1 MPGLIILLLVGLMLA
16 YIHKKN
22 IEDVLPPFVMT
33 LMLFNYALAIIG
45 KGHHSFMLSMC
56 VFALIAIASAV
67 VFFRRKI
74 ILKEKICI
82 DFKNHIGFYFFI
94 AVCLIMAYCYSTHF
108 VNVWDDFHYNATF
121 PKDCYY
127 YGTVPYGHNLA
138 TFYKSY
144 LPLLQLF
151 FYWGFQGFGFSES
164 MMFVYKMILIYTLL
178 LPLYKKANTSKGLTR
193 VVSLIFPTILPFL
206 FMFEVQESLSM
217 DTVMAAMFAY
227 AVIMISC
234 EGRERTDWKN
244 TDSVLRMYC
253 ILVST
258 VCLILMKSIAAMFA
272 GITLGIWFF
281 VLLVR
286 KRRGNAPEWVSFAV
300 TCVATLFAYLSWK
313 IYCARHGNTTYL
325 SNILADN
332 LSGEGK
338 IALPSYGLQIIRNIL
353 KSVAT
358 LSLNL
363 SKAGMSLLT
372 VVIIAVLLLVIL
384 RLIGEFDG
392 IDFWTC
398 LILCAGLLV
407 YIAFLCYSYCFIFE
421 QWEAEELSSLDRYLG
436 TYAFTISYVVLYR
449 AIGTVG
455 KMNGDERNLMK
466 CMPRILMGVLIAFF
480 ITLPFKSLA
489 DVLIPYG
496 YLEKRSE
503 LYDVR
508 KEVSEEMETLTSE
521 GRTMGYIVIVNNAE
535 NDMYSRSMD
544 YEVIP
549 LVSRPFNSA
558 AYDNLYDRQ
567 AAFDEKIDD
576 VKPDFIY
583 FTNRERAGWK
593 SGDNY
598 DISDEYELYN
608 LDGLYIR
615 KVN

>member
-1 MPGLIILLLVGLMLA
+1 MPGLIVLLLVGLMLA

-56 VFALIAIASAV
+56 LFALIVVVAAAI
-67 VFFRRKI
+67 FIRRTFV
-74 ILKEKICI
+74 LKEKLQINY
-82 DFKNHIGFYFFI
+82 KNHIGFYVFL

-127 YGTVPYGHNLA
+127 YGTVPYGYNLA

-178 LPLYKKANTSKGLTR
+178 LPLYKKANTSTGLTK

-217 DTVMAAMFAY
+217 DTVMAAIFAY

-234 EGRERTDWKN
+234 EDKEKDGTDIF
-244 TDSVLRMYC
+244 RMYC

-272 GITLGIWFF
+272 GITLGIWLF
-281 VLLVR
+281 VLIV
-286 KRRGNAPEWVSFAV
+286 KRRKGSALEWISFLV
-300 TCVATLFAYLSWK
+300 TGIAALSAWLSWK
-313 IYCARHGNTTYL
+313 IYCNIHGNTTYL

-332 LSGEGK
+332 LSGDGK
-338 IALPSYGLQIIRNIL
+338 FALPSYGPQTIKNIL
-353 KSVAT
+353 KSIAT
-358 LSLNL
+358 LNLNL
-363 SKAGMSLLT
+363 SRSGMSLLT
-372 VVIIAVLLLVIL
+372 VVVIAALLLVIL
-384 RLIGEFDG
+384 KLIGQFDR
-392 IDFWTC
+392 IDFWTV

-421 QWEAEELSSLDRYLG
+421 QWEAEDLSSLDRYFG
-436 TYAFTISYVVLYR
+436 TYAFVISYVVLYR
-449 AIGTVG
+449 VIGTV
-455 KMNGDERNLMK
+455 KANGDEGILMK
-466 CMPRILMGVLIAFF
+466 CLPRILMGVLVVFF
-480 ITLPFKSLA
+480 ITLPFMSLRN
-489 DVLIPYG
+489 VLNPYG
-496 YLEKRSE
+496 YLEARAD
-503 LYDVR
+503 LYNIR
-508 KEVSEEMETLTSE
+508 NEVSEEMETLTAE
-521 GRTMGYIVIVNNAE
+521 GRTMGYIVIVNNSE

-549 LVSRPFNSA
+549 LVSRPFNSG
-558 AYDNLYDRQ
+558 AYDNLSDRQ

-576 VKPDFIY
+576 IRPDFIY
-583 FTNRERAGWK
+583 FTNHERAGWE
-593 SGDNY
+593 SGNNY
-598 DISDEYELYN
+598 EIPDEYEIYN
-608 LDGLYIR
+608 MDGLYKR
-615 KVN
+615 N